1 MKLRNIALAAAAASA
16 LALGSAAFAQEDKKP
31 DPAAK
36 PEASQPHRDEHR
48 AGQRSEH
55 GRHGMGRMH
64 ETRDGCHGE
73 SQGKPAGEHRH
84 S

>member
-1 MKLRNIALAAAAASA
+1 MKVRNIALAAATAGA

-36 PEASQPHRDEHR
+36 PEASQPHR
-48 AGQRSEH
+48 SEH

-64 ETRDGCHGE
+64 ETRGGACEGGAQGE
-73 SQGKPAGEHRH
+73 AARGHQH